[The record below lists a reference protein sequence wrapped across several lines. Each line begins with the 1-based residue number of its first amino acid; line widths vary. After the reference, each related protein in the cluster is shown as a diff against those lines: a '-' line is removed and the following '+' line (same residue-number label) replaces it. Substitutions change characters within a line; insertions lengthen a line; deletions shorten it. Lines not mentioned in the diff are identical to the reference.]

1 MQTFTNRLNP
11 NRHHLMHCFIIT
23 ISTGMI
29 SDRTAKIATHV
40 SSMTTYYS
48 HSEIADFSQY
58 PQYLID
64 QEAGFLKSRSKKLP
78 SSHCIRNRNEAI

>member
-1 MQTFTNRLNP
+1 
-11 NRHHLMHCFIIT
+11 
-23 ISTGMI
+23 MI
-29 SDRTAKIATHV
+29 SDRTAKIATHT

-48 HSEIADFSQY
+48 HFEIADFSQY

>member
-1 MQTFTNRLNP
+1 MQTYANRLNP
-11 NRHHLMHCFIIT
+11 DSHHLIYCFIYYKH
-23 ISTGMI
+23 SHDFG
-29 SDRTAKIATHV
+29 SDGQNCHTREFNDHLLQPF
-40 SSMTTYYS
+40 
-48 HSEIADFSQY
+48 EIADFSQY